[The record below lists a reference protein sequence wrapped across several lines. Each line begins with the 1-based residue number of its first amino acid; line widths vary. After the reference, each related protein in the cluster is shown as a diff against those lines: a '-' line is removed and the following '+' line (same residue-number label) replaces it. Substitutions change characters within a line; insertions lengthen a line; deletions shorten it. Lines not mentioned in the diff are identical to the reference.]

1 MSDTP
6 RTDEREARSEGLHD
20 EWAFALCRQLE
31 RELTEARDRQWANAI
46 HSCHSECDRPMCVL
60 RRERDEW
67 KEKADS
73 LLQALAA
80 IQDAIGCGCGGDY
93 GLCDDC
99 SEAYNK
105 TDELIKARET
115 KPNE

>member
-6 RTDEREARSEGLHD
+6 ETDNAQFGTGRVSVDFAR
-20 EWAFALCRQLE
+20 RLE
-31 RELTEARDRQWANAI
+31 K
-46 HSCHSECDRPMCVL
+46 
-60 RRERDEW
+60 ERDEAR
-67 KEKADS
+67 KEINS
-73 LLQALAA
+73 LFGALAA

-115 KPNE
+115 NQPKP

>member
-1 MSDTP
+1 MAAQA
-6 RTDEREARSEGLHD
+6 EAKLDALVTHHTRSIIAH
-20 EWAFALCRQLE
+20 A
-31 RELTEARDRQWANAI
+31 
-46 HSCHSECDRPMCVL
+46 
-60 RRERDEW
+60 
-67 KEKADS
+67 KEVES

-115 KPNE
+115 KQPKP